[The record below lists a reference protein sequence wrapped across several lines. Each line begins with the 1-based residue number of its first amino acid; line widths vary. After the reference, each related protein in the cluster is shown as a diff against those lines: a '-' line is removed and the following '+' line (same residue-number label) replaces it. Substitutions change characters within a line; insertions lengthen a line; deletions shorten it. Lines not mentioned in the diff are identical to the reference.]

1 MKWRRWL
8 TVLLSAMVGVLLVVT
23 LTLPAI
29 ANVDDDWDWPKGGDD
44 KPKRELKYCVEGDVS
59 DFEND
64 VDSAAEAW
72 NDEGLGW
79 TLTKVDDC
87 DDADVTVKQEDMG
100 GADKKGDITLGGC
113 LVEGDKGAWQGT
125 AKGGTIRINSNDDA
139 NWGDAANKG
148 ERNRVRT
155 IMHEFGHAMRLD
167 HSFGG
172 SDIMKQSTSTLTGT
186 AITDDDRKEARTA
199 VSYIIGGA
207 EVKQPVIAPTPSSI
221 EIKPKSGAE
230 DAMNIHPDTVQEIAI
245 TPFFPV
251 MEVGV
256 MGWETDTIYAFA
268 NVFSPEAGHHEGATI
283 TVLYTDTTTA
293 DFHAEFV
300 ITEEPYTPTLTPHA
314 AFVMTPTGVA
324 QPHSLIRLDAGPSS
338 HDSGDERLIYSW
350 EIADQH
356 SDRIFY
362 TYHEYGAAYLP
373 VGEYEV
379 ALIVEDHWGQE
390 DRVTQSLTVE
400 TPPPY
405 ATLCTES
412 GPPVTDYGLRQM
424 LDAYISDYQ
433 STLLVFTQCY
443 AGDMADDFAGRDR
456 TGLLSATAVSQTARY
471 RGYHDDAARALDTGE
486 GRTSDD
492 VHAAGVD
499 GKSRHEDPFK
509 TGDVISLA
517 PVSPTGEIQSRH
529 VLVYG
534 GCDSVNGALDRADRD
549 AIEANFAGDINT
561 TVTTVGMNGA
571 AGGWDYPGTLAGLR
585 QALEAIGGQM
595 DQNEQFILFVT
606 DHGDK
611 HPATRDV
618 QVPANGSADGS
629 ADVEITVQPQLI
641 SDMLADSANESGTG
655 LTLFLPGQFTA
666 PTEGLTLTLA
676 TTDTLFTDV
685 ISHVVDFNGS
695 GMPDL
700 PGEGVHLTYPI
711 SESALIPET
720 PVEMTYTLV
729 LTIENG
735 TTSPLNLGYVSL
747 DSGPIARPVEF
758 YVYLPLIMRGE

>member
-1 MKWRRWL
+1 MKWRRWW
-8 TVLLSAMVGVLLVVT
+8 TVLLSAMVGVLLVAT
-23 LTLPAI
+23 FTLPAI
-29 ANVDDDWDWPKGGDD
+29 ANVDEDWDWPKGNNG
-44 KPKRELKYCVEGDVS
+44 KPRRELKYCVEGDDS
-59 DFEND
+59 DFEDD
-64 VDSAAEAW
+64 VESAAKAW

-100 GADKKGDITLGGC
+100 GADKKGRITLGSC
-113 LVEGDKGAWQGT
+113 LVEGDKGAWKGT
-125 AKGGTIRINSNDDA
+125 AEGGTIRINSNDDA
-139 NWGDAANKG
+139 NWGDAANEG

-155 IMHEFGHAMRLD
+155 LMHEFGHAMRLD

-172 SDIMKQSTSTLTGT
+172 NDVMKQSTSTLTGT
-186 AITDDDRKEARTA
+186 AISDDDRKEARTA
-199 VSYIIGGA
+199 VSYTIGGA
-207 EVKQPVIAPTPSSI
+207 EVSLPVDPNTPA
-221 EIKPKSGAE
+221 ETTIKPKSGAE
-230 DAMNIHPDTVQEIAI
+230 DAMNISPSTVDAITI

-251 MEVGV
+251 MEVGAY
-256 MGWETDTIYAFA
+256 GWGTDVISTFIVAF
-268 NVFSPEAGHHEGATI
+268 PGLAGHHEGATI
-283 TVLYTDTTTA
+283 TIEYTDTTTA
-293 DFHAEFV
+293 DFHVEFV
-300 ITEEPYTPTLTPHA
+300 ITEEPYNPSAAPHA
-314 AFVMTPTGVA
+314 AFLMTPTARA
-324 QPHSLIRLDAGPSS
+324 QPHSLIRLDAGPSF
-338 HDSGDERLIYSW
+338 HDRPEEDRLIYSW

-379 ALIVEDHWGQE
+379 ALVVEDHWGQE
-390 DRVTQSLTVE
+390 DRITQSLTVE

-424 LDAYISDYQ
+424 LDAYIDAYQ

-443 AGDMADDFAGRDR
+443 AGDVADDFAGRDR
-456 TGLLSATAVSQTARY
+456 TGLLSATAISQTARY
-471 RGYHDDAARALDTGE
+471 RGYHDDAARALEAGE

-492 VHAAGVD
+492 VHATGVA

-517 PVSPTGEIQSRH
+517 PVSSTGEIQSRR

-549 AIEANFAGDINT
+549 AIEANFAGDISTN
-561 TVTTVGMNGA
+561 VTTVGMNGA
-571 AGGWDYPGTLAGLR
+571 TGGWDYPGTLAGLR
-585 QALEAIGGQM
+585 QALDTIGGQM
-595 DQNEQFILFVT
+595 NENEQFILFVT

-618 QVPANGSADGS
+618 SVPSDGS
-629 ADVEITVQPQLI
+629 TGVEITVQPQLI
-641 SDMLADSANESGTG
+641 SDMLADADNESGTG
-655 LTLFLPGQFTA
+655 ITLFLPEQFTA

-676 TTDTLFTDV
+676 STDTVFTDV
-685 ISHVVDFNGS
+685 VSHIMDFNGS
-695 GMPDL
+695 GVPDL
-700 PGEGVHLTYPI
+700 PGEGIHLTYSI
-711 SESALIPET
+711 AESALIPET
-720 PVEMTYTLV
+720 PVELAYTLA

-735 TTSPLNLGYVSL
+735 TGVPLNLGYVSL

-758 YVYLPLIMRGE
+758 YVYLPLVMRQE

>member
-8 TVLLSAMVGVLLVVT
+8 TVLLAMGIGFLLIT
-23 LTLPAI
+23 TFTFPTI
-29 ANVDDDWDWPKGGDD
+29 ANVDDDWDWPKGGDG
-44 KPKRELKYCVEGDVS
+44 KPRRELKYCVEGNDS
-59 DFEND
+59 DFEDD

-72 NDEGLGW
+72 NDENLGW

-100 GADKKGDITLGGC
+100 GADKKGRITLGSC

-125 AKGGTIRINSNDDA
+125 AKNGTIRINSNEEA
-139 NWGDAANKG
+139 NWGDPANEG

-172 SDIMKQSTSTLTGT
+172 SDIMKQSTSALTGT
-186 AITDDDRKEARTA
+186 AISDGDRKEARTA
-199 VSYIIGGA
+199 VSYTIGGA
-207 EVKQPVIAPTPSSI
+207 EVKQPVIAPTPSPL

-230 DAMNIHPDTVQEIAI
+230 DAMHISPSAVDAITI

-283 TVLYTDTTTA
+283 TIEYTNTTTA
-293 DFHAEFV
+293 DFHTEFV
-300 ITEEPYTPTLTPHA
+300 ITEEPYTPTMTPHA
-314 AFVMTPTGVA
+314 AFWMTPTGTA
-324 QPHSLIRLDAGPSS
+324 QPYSLIRLDAGPSS

-379 ALIVEDHWGQE
+379 ALIVEDYWGQE

-412 GPPVTDYGLRQM
+412 GPPITDYGLRQM
-424 LDAYISDYQ
+424 LDDYIDDYQ

-443 AGDMADDFAGRDR
+443 AGDMADDFADRDR
-456 TGLLSATAVSQTARY
+456 TGLLSATAISQTARY

-492 VHAAGVD
+492 VHAAGLA
-499 GKSRHEDPFK
+499 GKSRHEDPFNA
-509 TGDVISLA
+509 GDLISLA

-549 AIEANFAGDINT
+549 AIEANFADDIST

-585 QALEAIGGQM
+585 SALAEISAQM
-595 DQNEQFILFVT
+595 DENEQFILFVT
-606 DHGDK
+606 NHGDK

-618 QVPANGSADGS
+618 QVPTDGS
-629 ADVEITVQPQLI
+629 TGVEITVQPQLI

-655 LTLFLPGQFTA
+655 ITLFLPEQFTA
-666 PTEGLTLTLA
+666 PTEGISLTLA
-676 TTDTLFTDV
+676 TTDTVFTHV

-695 GMPDL
+695 GVPDL
-700 PGEGVHLTYPI
+700 PGEGVHLTYPVA
-711 SESALIPET
+711 ESALIPET
-720 PVEMTYTLV
+720 PVELAYTLA

-735 TTSPLNLGYVSL
+735 TGVPLNLGYVSL
-747 DSGPIARPVEF
+747 DSGPIARPVEL
-758 YVYLPLIMRGE
+758 YVYLPLVMRQE